1 MRHQACEIMCQSLK
15 NVCAFYY
22 VYPSLFPIHE
32 RAEHEE
38 KTAPST
44 LLFLLFF
51 KIDLLLP

>member
-22 VYPSLFPIHE
+22 VYPSLFPTQE

-51 KIDLLLP
+51 